1 MKHEIKGN
9 EELNVAGW
17 DNTVIVV
24 DETERASEYFECF
37 ILLTVKTY

>member
-1 MKHEIKGN
+1 MINEIKGN

-17 DNTVIVV
+17 DNTVIFV
-24 DETERASEYFECF
+24 DETKSASEYFECC